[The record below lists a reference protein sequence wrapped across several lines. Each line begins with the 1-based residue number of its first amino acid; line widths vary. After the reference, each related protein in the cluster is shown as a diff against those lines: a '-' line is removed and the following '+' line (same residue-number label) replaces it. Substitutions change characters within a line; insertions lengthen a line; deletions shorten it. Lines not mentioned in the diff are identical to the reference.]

1 MCPHD
6 HIELKE
12 KKYRGVTVFECEK
25 CHGKWFAQDDLR
37 LAKDATDEDLRW
49 LDFELFEE
57 KSGKFKTKDG
67 APHQS
72 SAGSACPVCKNP
84 MQSKEYSE
92 SKVVIDVCT
101 DNHGVWLDNKEF
113 QKIIK
118 YLETVLV
125 TKPSSEYAKDV
136 TEELKEIIGGPEGT
150 ASELKDFLAVT
161 RLYEMRLTA
170 EHPWL
175 SSLLST
181 YYAVTPFK

>member
-1 MCPHD
+1 MCPND

-12 KKYRGVTVFECEK
+12 KKYRGVTVFECDK
-25 CHGKWFAQDDLR
+25 CHGKWFAQNDLR
-37 LAKDATDEDLRW
+37 LAKDATDKDLRW

-57 KSGKFKTKDG
+57 KSGKFKSG
-67 APHQS
+67 NNSLH
-72 SAGSACPVCKNP
+72 CPVCKNP
-84 MQSKEYSE
+84 MRSKEYAE

-101 DNHGVWLDNKEF
+101 DGHGVWLNNKEF

-125 TKPSSEYAKDV
+125 TKPAAEYSKDV
-136 TEELKEIIGGPEGT
+136 TEELKEIIAGPEGPT
-150 ASELKDFLAVT
+150 SELKDFLAVT

-175 SSLLST
+175 ESLLST